1 MIGRVVEIASDGR
14 HLAVSRGFMT
24 ISTDGAEV
32 ARVPLDDI
40 GVLLCHAHGL
50 SYSNNLFVELSQRGT
65 AVVLCS
71 ANHMPAAW
79 VWPLDGHHVQAL
91 RMRHQL
97 EADEPLKKRL
107 WQSLVRAKIRQQ
119 GAVLERMGKPEGAFE
134 FLARKVRS
142 GDPENIEAQAARR
155 YWPLLMGDE
164 FRRDRR
170 AAGANAML
178 NYGYTVLRAGVA
190 RAVTSTGLHPSIGL
204 HHANRG
210 NPMCLIDDL
219 MEPFRPLID
228 FLVAKLLAQGATEVD
243 PSTKRKLA
251 ESLSL
256 DMATSRGTTPVST
269 CLERLSLSLATAF
282 ETGKSDLDLPET
294 LLPLELP
301 EPGQGASSE
310 D

>member
-24 ISTDGAEV
+24 ISTEGAEV

-50 SYSNNLFVELSQRGT
+50 TYSNNLLVELSQRGT
-65 AVVLCS
+65 AVVLCGP
-71 ANHMPAAW
+71 NHMPLAW

-97 EADEPLKKRL
+97 EADEPLRKRL
-107 WQSLVRAKIRQQ
+107 WQGLVRGKIAQQ
-119 GAVLERMGKPEGAFE
+119 AAVLKRLGKEDGAFDL
-134 FLARKVRS
+134 LARKVRS
-142 GDPENIEAQAARR
+142 GDPENVEAQAARR
-155 YWPLLMGDE
+155 YWPLLMGAE
-164 FRRDRR
+164 FRRDRQS
-170 AAGANAML
+170 GGTNAML

-204 HHANRG
+204 HHSNRG
-210 NPMCLIDDL
+210 NPMCLVDDL

-228 FLVAKLLAQGATEVD
+228 YLVVRLVADGAEDVIPSVKASLARV
-243 PSTKRKLA
+243 
-251 ESLSL
+251 LSL
-256 DMATSRGTTPVST
+256 DMATARGTTPVST
-269 CLERLSLSLATAF
+269 CLERLALSLATAF
-282 ETGKSDLDLPET
+282 ETGKPDLDLPEP

-301 EPGQGASSE
+301 ELRHEIVAE